1 MIRRSFVLSL
11 DERALCIADEVLRG
25 NSKRA
30 VGRLHIPDR
39 RCRIRDVRGDE
50 RLRSRRA
57 CERSAHFGG
66 RAAEIG
72 PPDGPRATILFSAG
86 LQVAFEAALYSPS
99 YGEIQPA
106 GVLVYSVDV
115 EQGAMLT
122 LVVLFCDRHS
132 RNAAFAGGYAP
143 KA

>member
-1 MIRRSFVLSL
+1 MSGKST
-11 DERALCIADEVLRG
+11 
-25 NSKRA
+25 RA

-39 RCRIRDVRGDE
+39 QCRIRDVRADE
-50 RLRSRRA
+50 RLRSRPA
-57 CERSAHFGG
+57 CEQSAHFDG

-86 LQVAFEAALYSPS
+86 LYLALAAAPYSPS
-99 YGEIQPA
+99 YGEVQPA

-115 EQGAMLT
+115 EQGAVLT
-122 LVVLFCDRHS
+122 FVVLFCDRRS
-132 RNAAFAGGYAP
+132 RNPAFAGGSAP